1 VLATDRARIG
11 QTVTLEL
18 YAYSTVEANAPGT
31 STRVTFDVL
40 VTDPCPFT
48 IINALATSLY
58 TMNYVIAASAAI
70 QNFVALDNSKAVLT

>member
-1 VLATDRARIG
+1 MQATDRARIG

-48 IINALATSLY
+48 TINALTTPL
-58 TMNYVIAASAAI
+58 
-70 QNFVALDNSKAVLT
+70 